1 MDWDYS
7 LCIVSQNEL
16 VGLTKYTSDIQRRR
30 DDVAAASLSAVL
42 FSR

>member
-16 VGLTKYTSDIQRRR
+16 VGLTKYTSDI
-30 DDVAAASLSAVL
+30 
-42 FSR
+42 